1 MKNALL
7 KTFELF
13 SCGALFLALFL
24 TTSCIR
30 LEYSGE
36 TLKPLDEDA
45 RVGVYYNASKLPL
58 PPEKLKKVGT
68 LSASSSTASHTV
80 NDMRQKILEC
90 AREHGANVV
99 LFTSVEYT
107 PDGEARPD
115 QIQNISA
122 PGWDRVDNTETNVRQ
137 EWSAFL
143 NTGRNETDIPIYKV
157 KMNAVLYLAPAELL
171 RPREVQQTRKPSFPV
186 PQGEKKVKV
195 NVH

>member
-1 MKNALL
+1 MKNFSL
-7 KTFELF
+7 KASGRI
-13 SCGALFLALFL
+13 SCGILFLSLFF
-24 TTSCIR
+24 TASCIR

-45 RVGVYYNASKLPL
+45 RVGVYYNAEKLPL
-58 PPEKLKKVGT
+58 PPDELKKVGT
-68 LSASSSTASHTV
+68 LSATASTSSSTV
-80 NDMRQKILEC
+80 NDMRRKILEC

-115 QIQNISA
+115 QIQNIAA

-143 NTGRNETDIPIYKV
+143 NAGKNDTDITTYKV
-157 KMNAVLYLAPAELL
+157 KMSAVFYLAPAELL
-171 RPREVQQTRKPSFPV
+171 KPREVQQTRKPAFHV
-186 PQGEKKVKV
+186 PKAEKQVKV